1 MESAVKLVLFS
12 DLHLDAAFAWL
23 GAGDAARRRREALRA
38 TLRAIVELAQ
48 REGADALLC
57 GGDLYE
63 HARFSPDT
71 GEFLRKEFA
80 SLRPMRVFISPGNHD
95 HYGPES
101 LYRHVNW
108 SENVHI
114 FTGAHLEPVA
124 LAPGITLW
132 GAAHQAPA
140 GTPNLLD
147 GFRVDRGGVHLG
159 LFHGSESGGFQGEG
173 TEKQPH
179 APFEENDITLAG
191 LHHALLGHYHT
202 PRDADR
208 LTYPG
213 NPEPLGFGETGQR
226 GVVILDLRAD
236 GNVERR
242 RMPVAQSQVHDLEC
256 DVTGCTSRQDV
267 RDRAADALRERRGAA
282 RLTLRGELAPGVEI
296 GPRDVDVRE
305 LLERVPTLDAVVV
318 QIGDLRA
325 AYDFEAIEGKPT
337 VRGQFVR
344 DVLADPELDEPQRR
358 RVLVTGLRALDGR
371 SDLEVP

>member
-1 MESAVKLVLFS
+1 MEWLVKLVLFS

-23 GAGDAARRRREALRA
+23 GAGDAARRRREALRT
-38 TLRAIVELAQ
+38 TLRAIIELAQ
-48 REGADALLC
+48 REAAEALLC

-80 SLRPMRVFISPGNHD
+80 SLRPMRVFVAPGNHD

-101 LYRHVNW
+101 LYRHVTW
-108 SENVHI
+108 SDNVHI
-114 FTGAHLEPVA
+114 FTEAHLEPVA
-124 LAPGITLW
+124 LAPGMTLW
-132 GAAHQAPA
+132 GAAHLAPA
-140 GTPNLLD
+140 GTANLLD
-147 GFRVDRGGVHLG
+147 GFRVDRSGVHLA
-159 LFHGSESGGFQGEG
+159 LFHGSESGGFQREG
-173 TEKQPH
+173 TEKQRH
-179 APFEENDITLAG
+179 APFEENDIALAG
-191 LHHALLGHYHT
+191 VHHALLGHYHT

-213 NPEPLGFGETGQR
+213 NPEPLSFGETGPR
-226 GVVILDLRAD
+226 GAVVLTVRPD
-236 GNVERR
+236 GSVERR
-242 RMPVAQSQVHDLEC
+242 RERVTQTQVHDLDC
-256 DVTGCTSRQDV
+256 DVTGCSSRQDV
-267 RDRAADALRERRGAA
+267 RDRAADVLRERTGAA

-296 GPRDVDVRE
+296 GPRDVDVRD

-318 QIGDLRA
+318 HIGDLRA
-325 AYDFEAIEGKPT
+325 AYDFEAIGREPT